1 MNRPPR
7 HIAIAL
13 IAGALPV
20 WAAGCD
26 ALSDWGGGGGN
37 EIVGVCKRY
46 DSALETGDWPAAYE
60 LLTGRQL
67 GQWDHIWRRAMA
79 DNRLIR
85 NRTIAYDAPTVSGN
99 RAVVRA
105 TSNTE
110 YNRATETTLYR
121 TRLAVALD
129 ITLVKV
135 DGEWKIEAIDPVH
148 VQ

>member
-1 MNRPPR
+1 MNRLPR

-26 ALSDWGGGGGN
+26 ALSEWGGGGN
-37 EIVGVCKRY
+37 EIVGVCQRY
-46 DSALETGDWPAAYE
+46 DAALKGGDWPAAYD

-67 GQWDHIWRRAMA
+67 SQWDLIWRRAMA
-79 DNRLIR
+79 DNRLIKS
-85 NRTIAYDAPTVSGN
+85 RTTDYDTPAVNGD

-110 YNRATETTLYR
+110 YNQATEASMYR
-121 TRLAVALD
+121 TRLAVAMD
-129 ITLVKV
+129 ITLRKV
-135 DGEWKIEAIDPVH
+135 GGEWKIEAIDPVH